1 MVILKRKTRYN
12 VETFLLLLPFLILFA
27 VFGVF
32 PIAYSF
38 FMSFTDYSALSPN
51 FNFVGLKNYIRMFHD
66 EVFLTALKNTV
77 LFVVGT
83 IPFTTVISLLLAVLI
98 NSKFLPLKDLF
109 KAGFFLPTVVS
120 MVVISTTWM
129 YLYSADGFFNKML
142 EFFGMNP
149 IPTSWL
155 AHTKT
160 ALLSIMIMDVWA
172 AIGYYTILFLAG
184 LQSIPQQL
192 YEAAAIDGASKS
204 KIFFKITLP
213 LLKPTLYFVIALNTI
228 RSFQIFS
235 EIFTMTGGGPMNSTQ
250 TIVHYLYIV
259 GFRNFEM
266 GYASAI
272 AYVLVLIIFLVTLVQ
287 GKLLR
292 SESI

>member
-1 MVILKRKTRYN
+1 MVSLKKKVRYN
-12 VETFLLLLPFLILFA
+12 LETFLLLSPFLILFA
-27 VFGVF
+27 VFGIF
-32 PIAYSF
+32 PIVYSF
-38 FMSFTDYSALSPN
+38 FMSFTDYSALSPE
-51 FNFVGLKNYIRMFHD
+51 FNFVGLKNYIKAFQD
-66 EVFLTALKNTV
+66 EVFLVALKNTV
-77 LFVVGT
+77 IFVVGT
-83 IPFTTVISLLLAVLI
+83 IPFTTVFSLLLAVLI

-109 KAGFFLPTVVS
+109 KAGFFLPSVIS

-142 EFFGMNP
+142 EFFGQNP

-155 AHTKT
+155 ANTKT
-160 ALLSIMIMDVWA
+160 ALLSIMIMDIWA

-192 YEAAAIDGASKS
+192 YEAAAIDGANKT
-204 KIFFKITLP
+204 KMFFKITLP
-213 LLKPTLYFVIALNTI
+213 LLKPTMYFVIALNTI

-235 EIFTMTGGGPMNSTQ
+235 EIFTMTGGGPMNATQ

-272 AYVLVLIIFLVTLVQ
+272 AYILVLIILTITLLQ

-292 SESI
+292 SENL